1 MKDILCVVSNH
12 HRGRYKNADEK
23 EFAEKK
29 LKFLGICPY
38 RRGVRLHLYF
48 NKEDSKLY
56 VVPEVYDSDN
66 DDYVSWSSYQIS
78 EDDYYEL
85 YYKYGLS

>member
-1 MKDILCVVSNH
+1 MKDILSAVSNH
-12 HRGRYKNADEK
+12 HLGRYKNSDEK

-29 LKFLGICPY
+29 LKFLGIFPY

-48 NKEDSKLY
+48 NKEDSKIY